1 MKKILFT
8 ILLLSSLTL
17 QAQKFDFKVKSQVT
31 HSVDLSVL
39 TAGAAYW
46 IYADKVEPDKLIH
59 FMYGYFA
66 TQAMN
71 YLLEPLDLP
80 RGLKIGTPI
89 LVFTGMALFKEFM
102 LDSSPDINGD
112 FKVSMIG
119 MAISVVSFNLVYSIP
134 YKHKPLK
141 LR

>member
-1 MKKILFT
+1 MKKILLI

-17 QAQKFDFKVKSQVT
+17 QAQKFDFKVKAQVT
-31 HSVDLSVL
+31 HVVDLSVM
-39 TAGAAYW
+39 TAGAIYW

-71 YLLEPLDLP
+71 YILKPLEIPKY
-80 RGLKIGTPI
+80 LKISTPI
-89 LVFTGMALFKEFM
+89 IVFGGLALFKEFSDSQFEMRDFYAGM
-102 LDSSPDINGD
+102 LGCGI
-112 FKVSMIG
+112 
-119 MAISVVSFNLVYSIP
+119 AVVSFNLTFTIP
-134 YKHKPLK
+134 YKPLK

>member
-1 MKKILFT
+1 MKKLLFI
-8 ILLLSSLTL
+8 ILLLCSLTL

-46 IYADKVEPDKLIH
+46 VYSTTVEPDKLIH

-80 RGLKIGTPI
+80 KGLKIATPI
-89 LVFTGMALFKEFM
+89 IVFGGLAMFKEFA
-102 LDSSPDINGD
+102 DSQVEMRD
-112 FKVSMIG
+112 FYAGMIG
-119 MAISVVSFNLVYSIP
+119 CGIAVVSFNLTFTIP
-134 YKHKPLK
+134 YKQKLK